1 MKNRKM
7 SSSMKAM
14 RMMSEGGGLK
24 GYMNGGDVTDSLIKA
39 QKGKETPKMVYKT
52 SPYWADEYSVDT
64 TGLST
69 NSSNYYPYT
78 RSNGTR
84 GVLTRA
90 ETQAIADK
98 LKNKTSKKK

>member
-1 MKNRKM
+1 MKSTRKEA
-7 SSSMKAM
+7 MK
-14 RMMSEGGGLK
+14 MMVKNGGLK
-24 GYMNGGDVTDSLIKA
+24 GFMSGGSVTDSLIKA
-39 QKGKETPKMVYKT
+39 QKGTETPKMVYKT

-84 GVLTRA
+84 GVFTRA
-90 ETQAIADK
+90 KTKTIANK
-98 LKNKTSKKK
+98 LKNKASKKK